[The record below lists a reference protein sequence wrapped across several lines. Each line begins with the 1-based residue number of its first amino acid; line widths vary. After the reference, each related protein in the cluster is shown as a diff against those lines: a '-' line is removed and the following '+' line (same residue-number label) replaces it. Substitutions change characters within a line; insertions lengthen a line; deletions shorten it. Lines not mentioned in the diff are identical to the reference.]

1 MRTEGSAAPQETRL
15 RARLTLLFALAAF
28 AAAIVAI
35 HARLDHLSMHA
46 VYARFAGLAPS
57 ALLVAFGA
65 TLVSHLASAGRDALT
80 LRHMGLARPLDR
92 PWRDVAFVSFTAN
105 AVGNSLGFPEVT
117 GGAVRSRIYA
127 GLGLS
132 AEDGLSVSRLALRSL
147 TAGALALS
155 GAGLVF
161 EASAFPVH
169 FGVPDSVAILLGL
182 VFLALVAAALWRAR
196 QATEAGL
203 GGALV
208 RVAVSVADWT
218 AAALVLYVLLPDDT
232 AIGFAAFVPIFAL
245 ACLAGAIS
253 GLPGGISVFEAVIL
267 LLVPV
272 IPAGGSAEGL
282 AASLIAFR
290 AIHYL
295 LPLVL
300 AAAGLGLGALR
311 RHATALQG
319 VGRGAGDVASVF
331 APVLFG
337 LLAFASGAYMLAAAM
352 TPAMPAALR
361 EAARFLPLPVIE
373 ISHFLASIVGLFL
386 LIVANG
392 LTRRLSHAWMVAMGL
407 LAAGIALTLTKGAG
421 WSEALPLAVVL
432 AVLGL
437 SRPAFYRAGPLTAT
451 RLTPVMALAILATL
465 GAVIWLGF
473 FSYEHV
479 EYRGELWWQ
488 VALQGG
494 TSRFLRAAG
503 GVSVLA
509 LLFLA
514 WNWLRPRHAPPEG
527 EAPPLAEIRSLIEAA
542 DTARPDA
549 ALALCGDKRFHFSPS
564 RRSFIMFGVR
574 GSNWIAMGEP
584 VGLAEEIP
592 SLVWSFR
599 EAADAAGASVS
610 FYAVGREF
618 LPLAVDL
625 GLSVQKIG
633 ETAIVPLAEF
643 SLEGPDRARMRQAYN
658 RAGRDGLSFE
668 MLAPADVAAHMDRLK
683 AISDDWLAA
692 HGGAEKGFSLGRF
705 DPDYIAGFPV
715 AVARLEGEIVA
726 FANLWPGA
734 GQREIAIDLMRF
746 SSDAPRS
753 VMEYLF
759 IACLLWA
766 KEAGY
771 RRFDLGMAPLSGLEA
786 HRLAPAMSRIGAFL
800 FEHANAVYGFEGLRA
815 YKDKFRP
822 SWEPL
827 YLAAPNARAL
837 PGALADVALLTSGG
851 LTQMFR
857 K

>member
-1 MRTEGSAAPQETRL
+1 MSEGDAALQEPTGPQG
-15 RARLTLLFALAAF
+15 RLTLLVALLAF
-28 AAAIVAI
+28 VAAIMAI

-46 VYARFAGLAPS
+46 VYARFSGLAPL
-57 ALLVAFGA
+57 ALLVAFAA
-65 TLVSHLASAGRDALT
+65 TLVSYLAGTVQDTLA
-80 LRHMGLARPLDR
+80 LRHLGLARP
-92 PWRDVAFVSFTAN
+92 WRETAFISFTAN
-105 AVGNSLGFPEVT
+105 AVGNSLGFPEAT
-117 GGAVRSRIYA
+117 GGAIRSRIYA
-127 GLGLS
+127 GLSLS
-132 AEDGLSVSRLALRSL
+132 QADGEAVTRLTRLSL
-147 TAGALALS
+147 TVGAMLLAGL
-155 GAGLVF
+155 GLVF

-169 FGVPDSVAILLGL
+169 YRVSDKMAVVLGFLLLLL
-182 VFLALVAAALWRAR
+182 VGWHLVSAHLIGPG
-196 QATEAGL
+196 GL
-203 GGALV
+203 GGGLQ
-208 RVAVSVADWT
+208 RIAVSLIDW
-218 AAALVLYVLLPDDT
+218 AAAGLVLFALLPADT
-232 AIGFAAFVPIFAL
+232 AVGFAAFVPIFAL
-245 ACLAGAIS
+245 ACLAGGIS
-253 GLPGGISVFEAVIL
+253 GLPGGIGVFEAVIL
-267 LLVPV
+267 LLVPAS
-272 IPAGGSAEGL
+272 PPEGL
-282 AASLIAFR
+282 VASLIAFR
-290 AIHYL
+290 AIYYL
-295 LPLVL
+295 APLVL
-300 AAAGLGLGALR
+300 AAAGLGAGALR
-311 RHATALQG
+311 RHARTLQG
-319 VGRGAGDVASVF
+319 VGRGAGDVAAVF
-331 APVLFG
+331 APILFG

-352 TPAMPAALR
+352 TPALPAPLK

-373 ISHFLASIVGLFL
+373 ISHFLASVAGLFL

-392 LTRRLSHAWMVAMGL
+392 LARRLSHAWLVAMGL

-437 SRPAFYRAGPLTAT
+437 SRPAFYRATPLAAA

-479 EYRGELWWQ
+479 EYRNELWWQ

-494 TSRFLRAAG
+494 TSRFLRAAA
-503 GVSVLA
+503 GVSVVA

-514 WNWLRPRHAPPEG
+514 WNWLRPQHAPPA
-527 EAPPLAEIRSLIEAA
+527 EAPPLRDIRDIIARA

-549 ALALCGDKRFHFSPS
+549 GLALSGDKRFHFSPS
-564 RRSFIMFGVR
+564 GRSFIMFGVR
-574 GSNWIAMGEP
+574 GGNWIAMGEP
-584 VGLAEEIP
+584 VGLADEIP

-599 EAADAAGASVS
+599 EAADAAGAGIA
-610 FYAVGREF
+610 FYAVGRDF

-633 ETAIVPLAEF
+633 ETAIVPLTDF
-643 SLEGPDRARMRQAYN
+643 SLDGPDRARLRQAYN

-668 MLAPADVAAHMDRLK
+668 VLAPADVPAQMDRLK
-683 AISDDWLAA
+683 AVSDAWLTG

-705 DPDYIAGFPV
+705 DPDYLAGFPV
-715 AVARLEGEIVA
+715 AVARLDGEIIA
-726 FANLWPGA
+726 FASLWPGA

-766 KEAGY
+766 KGEGY
-771 RRFDLGMAPLSGLEA
+771 QRFDLGMAPLAGLEA

-815 YKDKFRP
+815 WKNKFHP
-822 SWEPL
+822 VWEPL

-837 PGALADVALLTSGG
+837 PGALADVTLLTSGG
-851 LTQMFR
+851 LTRMFR